1 MQQVLGAAGL
11 RDGDGDILRPQSDG
25 RHGLHVR
32 VRVGGGGHQQAEEL
46 VLRIAG
52 YRTGGAKAVE
62 LDTACVGQGG
72 DGLLNGH
79 GIQTFTHVH
88 QGGQGG
94 IEDLVRQGVDAV
106 VLVDRELPE
115 AGAGSKAL
123 RQLELE
129 ILKSAAANRAAEAY
143 DGGLADTDLL
153 RQVSHG

>member
-1 MQQVLGAAGL
+1 MLG
-11 RDGDGDILRPQSDG
+11 
-25 RHGLHVR
+25 
-32 VRVGGGGHQQAEEL
+32 
-46 VLRIAG
+46 IAG

-62 LDTACVGQGG
+62 LDAARVGQRG

-79 GIQTFTHVH
+79 GIQTFTYVH

-94 IEDLVRQGVDAV
+94 IEDLVRQGIDAV

-123 RQLELE
+123 CQLELE